1 MSGEGAWALAHRARR
16 ARTGCPPWRT
26 LADACIIV
34 LCGVT
39 ARTALPVALVVGTL
53 LLAVNQGMVI
63 AHGDA
68 TPGIWLRVA
77 FNYAVPFFVSS
88 LGFLGAGR
96 VRADGHEREA
106 GDFERARRS

>member
-1 MSGEGAWALAHRARR
+1 MSEEGAWALAHRARR
-16 ARTGCPPWRT
+16 DRSGCPPWRT

-53 LLAVNQGMVI
+53 LSAVNQGTVI

-68 TPGIWLRVA
+68 TPSVWLRVA
-77 FNYAVPFFVSS
+77 FNYAVPFVVSS

-96 VRADGHEREA
+96 VRADGPGPRVQDS
-106 GDFERARRS
+106 GRTRRP